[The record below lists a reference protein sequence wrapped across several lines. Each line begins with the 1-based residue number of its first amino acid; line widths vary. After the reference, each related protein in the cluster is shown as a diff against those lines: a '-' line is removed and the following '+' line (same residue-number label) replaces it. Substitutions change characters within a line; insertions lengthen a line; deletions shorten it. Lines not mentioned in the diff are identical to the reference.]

1 MVVIAVQ
8 MKYEYVFND
17 LSALEIECKLR
28 QIIENALYQK
38 YGDKPDELIK
48 KRIID
53 EWAAMERSDT
63 VLDVAAL
70 YELVIWLKKNNHPY
84 WMRGCAGSSLI
95 LYLLGITFGNPL
107 PPHYHC
113 PVCHS
118 VQWETDYLDGFDLPK
133 KKTCEQDQATL
144 IPDGH
149 NVPWQTLWGYGEHIP
164 VFDIDLP
171 KNLRDDFL
179 VILKNHWLR
188 KKESDASVSLKM
200 NSEKLSAS
208 LSNISFAFCLECS
221 SIHKTFHSK
230 TVDASCVNISL
241 SAWQTLLD
249 YYDGYNEQSILGTN
263 TFADLISFSGI
274 IHATGAWDDEA
285 VFMNRYLDYAPSEL
299 IAFRDDIFHYLIEHG
314 FLEKDA
320 WRGMNYVRKG
330 LDLPVITEEMKH
342 SRDKWVLD
350 RCKRIEYLF
359 PKAHAVENIMFR
371 LKAAI
376 LPENTQRI
384 STGYAVID
392 DTLDG
397 IDRSDVII
405 LGARV
410 AMGKTTFALDVA
422 YALATTAYKKVA
434 IFTPTDN
441 VKNILEGLKRRADT
455 DCPQNI
461 SLWTGDTLCTK
472 SLRNKLNAND
482 VDFLIIDCLQS
493 FEPVGTK
500 NVEQVETTMQELK
513 QLAKDK
519 NVPMLVLT
527 QLSRKVERRK
537 EHIPLVKDIP
547 YCKSVVP
554 FADSILLL
562 YREAYYDPN
571 ADRSIAWCFIEKNA
585 RGGLGAMPLIWND
598 EKIGFENPAP
608 SCHAE

>member
-1 MVVIAVQ
+1 ML
-8 MKYEYVFND
+8 MDFEYMFSG
-17 LSALEIECKLR
+17 LSTFEVECKLR

-48 KRIID
+48 KRILD

-70 YELVIWLKKNNHPY
+70 YELVIWLKKNHHPY

-118 VQWETDYLDGFDLPK
+118 VQWKTDYLDGFDLPK
-133 KKTCEQDQATL
+133 KKTCEQDKATL

-188 KKESDASVSLKM
+188 KKESDDAFSPKM
-200 NSEKLSAS
+200 ESEKLSAS
-208 LSNISFAFCLECS
+208 LSNLNLMFRLDCS
-221 SIHKTFHSK
+221 SIHKTFHNK
-230 TVDASCVNISL
+230 TVDASCVKISL

-263 TFADLISFSGI
+263 TFADLITFSGI

-299 IAFRDDIFHYLIEHG
+299 IAFRDDIFHYLIAHG

-342 SRDKWVLD
+342 SRDKWVMD

-376 LPENTQRI
+376 LPESTQRI

-455 DCPQNI
+455 DCPENI

-472 SLRNKLNAND
+472 SLRNKLNANNI
-482 VDFLIIDCLQS
+482 DFLIIDCLQS

-519 NVPMLVLT
+519 NIPMLILT

-554 FADSILLL
+554 FADSVLLL

-585 RGGLGAMPLIWND
+585 RGGLGAIPLIWND

-608 SCHAE
+608 SCIWSKIPW

>member
-70 YELVIWLKKNNHPY
+70 YELVIWLKKNHHPY

-95 LYLLGITFGNPL
+95 LYLLGITFGNPP

-208 LSNISFAFCLECS
+208 LSNISFAFRLECS

-299 IAFRDDIFHYLIEHG
+299 IAFRDDIFHYLIVHG

-392 DTLDG
+392 DTLDS

-422 YALATTAYKKVA
+422 YALATTANKKVA

-441 VKNILEGLKRRADT
+441 VKNILEGLKRRANT
-455 DCPQNI
+455 DCPENI

-482 VDFLIIDCLQS
+482 VDFLISSINS
-493 FEPVGTK
+493 H
-500 NVEQVETTMQELK
+500 
-513 QLAKDK
+513 
-519 NVPMLVLT
+519 
-527 QLSRKVERRK
+527 R
-537 EHIPLVKDIP
+537 PLH
-547 YCKSVVP
+547 
-554 FADSILLL
+554 
-562 YREAYYDPN
+562 PN
-571 ADRSIAWCFIEKNA
+571 ANDVFSTTRWMLRLICA
-585 RGGLGAMPLIWND
+585 RTSSSKQRMV
-598 EKIGFENPAP
+598 P
-608 SCHAE
+608 SSTA

>member
-1 MVVIAVQ
+1 MQ

-17 LSALEIECKLR
+17 LSALEIEYKLR
-28 QIIENALYQK
+28 QIIENALYEK

-53 EWAAMERSDT
+53 EWAAMERSNT
-63 VLDVAAL
+63 VLEVAAL

-84 WMRGCAGSSLI
+84 WMRGCAGSSFI

-107 PPHYHC
+107 PPHYCC

-118 VQWETDYLDGFDLPK
+118 IQWETDCLDGFDLPK
-133 KKTCEQDQATL
+133 NKVCKQDKATL

-171 KNLRDDFL
+171 KNLRVDFL
-179 VILKNHWLR
+179 GILENHWLR

-208 LSNISFAFCLECS
+208 LSNISFAFRLECS

-230 TVDASCVNISL
+230 TVNASCVNISL

-299 IAFRDDIFHYLIEHG
+299 IAFRDDIFHYLIVHG

-410 AMGKTTFALDVA
+410 AMGKTAFALDVA
-422 YALATTAYKKVA
+422 YALATTANNRVA

-441 VKNILEGLKRRADT
+441 VNNILEGLKRRANT
-455 DCPQNI
+455 DCHENI
-461 SLWTGDTLCTK
+461 ALWTEDALCIET
-472 SLRNKLNAND
+472 LRNELNANA

-493 FEPVGTK
+493 FKPVGTK
-500 NVEQVETTMQELK
+500 GSKQVEATMQELK

-519 NVPMLVLT
+519 NVPMLILT
-527 QLSRKVERRK
+527 QLSRKVECRK
-537 EHIPLVKDIP
+537 AHIPLVKDIP
-547 YCKSVVP
+547 YCKNVVP

-571 ADRSIAWCFIEKNA
+571 ADGSIAWCFIEKNA
-585 RGGLGAMPLIWND
+585 RRGLGVIPLIWDD
-598 EKIGFENPAP
+598 EKIGFKNPAF
-608 SCHAE
+608 SC